1 MDVGAE
7 LTSVNSTRVYD
18 DVQPGEG
25 LRVLVDR
32 LWPRGIRKEDP
43 RVGRWLKGVAPS
55 TELRH
60 WYGHEPAR
68 FDEFAARYRAE
79 MATGAPATA
88 LDQLRAL
95 AQAGPLTLVTAT
107 KELELSHVPVLA
119 EVVEA

>member
-1 MDVGAE
+1 MNI
-7 LTSVNSTRVYD
+7 TIKRIYD
-18 DVQPGEG
+18 PKEPGDG
-25 LRVLVDR
+25 YRVLVDR

-68 FDEFAARYRAE
+68 FDEFAARSRAE
-79 MATGAPATA
+79 LATGAPATA

-119 EVVEA
+119 EVVEE